1 MNGTKVIPH
10 HLRTLGERLRYRR
23 RQMGWTQEQLA
34 VQAGTNQAVIQ
45 KIENGKSL
53 RPRKIDEIASV
64 LDVNPAWLMFGDEKA
79 TPLTD
84 EAREVA
90 EIWMTLS
97 EGERER
103 MRSEIRTARRPP
115 HVILRCELLQRRQHA
130 QDRRPSDRPFPE
142 SRGGWD
148 DRDPA
153 GLAAA
158 TGDCDHCAAPP
169 AARYATADPPA
180 CEKNRTPSLAC
191 RRVRADPAP
200 PHSAAGRPASPPSD
214 PSCA

>member
-1 MNGTKVIPH
+1 MRLMSLNERKRPAL
-10 HLRTLGERLRYRR
+10 HLRTLGERLRYCR

-79 TPLTD
+79 TPLTE

-103 MRSEIRTARRPP
+103 VRSEMRLLASRRM
-115 HVILRCELLQRRQHA
+115 
-130 QDRRPSDRPFPE
+130 S
-142 SRGGWD
+142 S
-148 DRDPA
+148 
-153 GLAAA
+153 
-158 TGDCDHCAAPP
+158 
-169 AARYATADPPA
+169 
-180 CEKNRTPSLAC
+180 
-191 RRVRADPAP
+191 
-200 PHSAAGRPASPPSD
+200 
-214 PSCA
+214 